1 MGLEIGMWSYRVLKT
16 MSYKTFPRAF
26 IGRIVMGQGLL
37 LENSIF
43 KERAEVSLRKSRRG
57 H

>member
-1 MGLEIGMWSYRVLKT
+1 MGLEIGMWSYRELKT
-16 MSYKTFPRAF
+16 MSYETFPRAF